1 MVENPTV
8 SAHLSEPTRLRIH
21 REALSLPSG
30 ASLLFCLSPLVCTTL
45 GGPVPAHHRF
55 LAQFLAQLGAR
66 APPPLS
72 QGANTSP
79 GLRAPTS
86 EIPARIPEKLTVGN
100 KLTDFQ
106 MDTNGK

>member
-1 MVENPTV
+1 MFPSSCEN
-8 SAHLSEPTRLRIH
+8 STRPLWWKTPRCLLIC
-21 REALSLPSG
+21 LSLRGLESIGKPFLC
-30 ASLLFCLSPLVCTTL
+30 LLGRLSSF
-45 GGPVPAHHRF
+45 AHHRF

-66 APPPLS
+66 APPPLP